1 MRRQAR
7 PARELERDELR
18 EALLSLL
25 VLLEMVCVF
34 WVWAAA
40 TW

>member
-1 MRRQAR
+1 MRQAR
-7 PARELERDELR
+7 PVPEVERDDLR

-34 WVWAAA
+34 WLWAAA